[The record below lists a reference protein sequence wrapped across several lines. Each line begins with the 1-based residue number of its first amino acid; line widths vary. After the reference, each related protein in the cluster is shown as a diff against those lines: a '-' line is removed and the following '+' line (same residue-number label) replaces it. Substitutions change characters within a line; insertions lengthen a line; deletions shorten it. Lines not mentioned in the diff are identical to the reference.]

1 MEHPVR
7 TAERATVESRWWLV
21 VAAAAVFWVLAFVV
35 GVLAFLVGMA
45 AFVGGFFLDPS
56 FFLPGAFGLAF
67 LVVVPLVLLGLVLAV
82 ALPVALYF
90 DAKAVREAA
99 IGWEPDPVLYALVAV
114 VGLFAQGVPI
124 QPAVAL
130 YYLYRR
136 HQHVG
141 EP

>member
-1 MEHPVR
+1 MEHPV
-7 TAERATVESRWWLV
+7 TTTDRAAVESRWWLV
-21 VAAAAVFWVLAFVV
+21 VAAAAAFWVLAFAV
-35 GVLAFLVGMA
+35 GALAFLVGMA

-56 FFLPGAFGLAF
+56 LFLPGAFGLAL
-67 LVVVPLVLLGLVLAV
+67 LVIVPFVLLGFALAV

-90 DAKAVREAA
+90 DATAVRGAA
-99 IGWEPDPVLYALVAV
+99 VGWEPDPVLYALVAV

-124 QPAVAL
+124 QPAVAV